1 MKHTISVL
9 VENHFGA
16 FDRIATMFSGKGF
29 NLRSI
34 SIGETEIPDISR
46 MTLVTDGD
54 NQILDQIVK
63 QLDRLIDTIKVID
76 LTSTYH
82 VQRELALIKVS
93 LQKATMEQIKN
104 ITDIFRGTIVDITN
118 NSMTIEIT
126 GPPDKIDATLNVL
139 MPFGIIE
146 MARSGIVA
154 LTRGEQVK
162 KTNKETGKMNPVWA
176 WFGYDEPNYTYMKDG
191 KKLLSELFLWLCIT

>member
-46 MTLVTDGD
+46 MTVVTEGD

-76 LTSTYH
+76 LTSSYH
-82 VQRELALIKVS
+82 VERELALIKIS
-93 LQKATMEQIKN
+93 LQKGSMEQIKN
-104 ITDIFRGTIVDITN
+104 INDIFRGNIVDITN

-126 GPPDKIDATLNVL
+126 GPPDKIDATVNVL
-139 MPFGIIE
+139 MPFGIME

-162 KTNKETGKMNPVWA
+162 KNNKEKIKKN
-176 WFGYDEPNYTYMKDG
+176 NKD
-191 KKLLSELFLWLCIT
+191 KITTN

>member
-16 FDRIATMFSGKGF
+16 FDRVATLFSGKGF

-34 SIGETEIPDISR
+34 SIGETEIPEISR
-46 MTLVTDGD
+46 MTIVTEGD
-54 NQILDQIVK
+54 VRILEQVIK

-76 LTSTYH
+76 LTTVIH
-82 VQRELALIKVS
+82 VERELALIKVS
-93 LQKATMEQIKN
+93 LENATMEQIKN
-104 ITDIFRGTIVDITN
+104 ITDIFRGNIVDITS

-126 GPPDKIDATLNVL
+126 GPPDKIDATVNVL
-139 MPFGIIE
+139 MPYGVME

-154 LTRGEQVK
+154 LTRGEQIK
-162 KTNKETGKMNPVWA
+162 QKNNINTYTN
-176 WFGYDEPNYTYMKDG
+176 
-191 KKLLSELFLWLCIT
+191 